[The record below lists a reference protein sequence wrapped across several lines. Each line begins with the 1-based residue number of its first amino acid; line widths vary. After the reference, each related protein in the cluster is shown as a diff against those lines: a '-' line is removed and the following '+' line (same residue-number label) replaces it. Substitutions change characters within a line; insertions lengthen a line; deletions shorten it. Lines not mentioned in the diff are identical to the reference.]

1 MPIRSPSPTA
11 RKTARADELNESVAE
26 FVGEIVVVVAFSGR
40 PAVGTPDQSMPRVL
54 ITPVI
59 TTHQDPSGQQ
69 GKTVGQWYWSML
81 ARCQCRRHEG
91 SDYACLC
98 RLRQPAKV
106 GS

>member
-11 RKTARADELNESVAE
+11 RKTARADELDEPVAE

-59 TTHQDPSGQQ
+59 TNSPRPFWTTGKNCGSMVLVDACQMPMPSTRGF
-69 GKTVGQWYWSML
+69 
-81 ARCQCRRHEG
+81 
-91 SDYACLC
+91 
-98 RLRQPAKV
+98 
-106 GS
+106 